1 MIDILK
7 PKKVAVPHIDA
18 LHGHTVIELTDV
30 KTGKRDR
37 IESDNVVTDGLESHL
52 RNFGPVVNCRLV
64 SAERNKERFAPYFG
78 GLFLFDQSIPTTS
91 RYMPAGTKMVGNGSY
106 KVSNSG
112 VLTEMGS
119 YNEIESHASQN
130 SFTQVYDFST
140 QQANGVIG
148 SACLTTDVGGYVGY
162 GFSSEQTLS
171 TKKRPIDLYTYDEQ
185 TNDSSFSSYLTWVY
199 KNFAYYANHVNKTAT
214 EITVYKKNFPI
225 DELSDFSGILR
236 TGSLPTSAEALTFNI
251 TAPGYSMAW
260 VASDSKLFMVP
271 GNWDS
276 PYRISAGGT
285 FPIKILDLDT
295 EQLTEST
302 FTNTTGVEL
311 KCVVDLTNPITLD
324 GSGMFFVGSS
334 DNKLYVL
341 NTSTGAFTAT
351 NLTVSSFYT
360 DRMDISRYT
369 DTLFRYAYDDEFSGI
384 IDPVNLTMYPT
395 NEVLSARVINNRGL
409 SYSYDHDCFIGWS
422 KPSYYETFALPNH
435 LRLMTIN
442 NLSTPVTKDAT
453 KTMKVSYTISVE

>member
-1 MIDILK
+1 
-7 PKKVAVPHIDA
+7 
-18 LHGHTVIELTDV
+18 
-30 KTGKRDR
+30 
-37 IESDNVVTDGLESHL
+37 
-52 RNFGPVVNCRLV
+52 V
-64 SAERNKERFAPYFG
+64 SAERNQERFVPYFG

-106 KVSNSG
+106 KYSNSG

-148 SACLTTDVGGYVGY
+148 SVCLTTDVGGYVGY
-162 GFSSEQTLS
+162 GFSTSEQTLS
-171 TKKRPIDLYTYDEQ
+171 TKKRPTDLYTYDGQ
-185 TNDSSFSSYLTWVY
+185 QHDSSFSTYFTWIY
-199 KNFAYYANHVNKTAT
+199 KSIAYYTMRVNRTDT
-214 EITVYKKNFPI
+214 EVTVYKKNFPI
-225 DELSDFSGILR
+225 DELSDFSGIMG
-236 TGSLPTSAEALTFNI
+236 TGSLPTSADALTLNI
-251 TAPGYSMAW
+251 TAPGYSMTW

-271 GNWDS
+271 GNWNS
-276 PYRISAGGT
+276 PYTIPAGAT

-302 FTNTTGVEL
+302 FTNTSGVDL
-311 KCVVDLTNPITLD
+311 KCVAVLNNPITLD
-324 GSGMFFVGSS
+324 GSGMFFVGT

-341 NTSTGAFTAT
+341 NTSTGTFTAT
-351 NLTVSSFYT
+351 NLTVNSFYT

-369 DTLFRYAYDDEFSGI
+369 DTLFRYAYEGEFSGI

-395 NEVLSARVINNRGL
+395 NEALSGRAINNRGL

-422 KPSYYETFALPNH
+422 QPPYYDTFALPNY

-453 KTMKVSYTISVE
+453 KTMKVSYTISIV